1 MFDRRGKAYASPP
14 GRPEFKR
21 SGKLPATLAKAR
33 PLCAGFSA
41 RLTKLCATPPIGK
54 VLRSAATR
62 EPYGRQPR
70 SSLPGIV
77 REDGLLPAHDPSTSA
92 LGVAH
97 AACVAL
103 LERPSRHEHPRAATA
118 QRVSPERGCIAR
130 QHDERDE
137 DVLAETARA
146 FTQPEGIVGRDELK
160 PVAREQ
166 TRHLPVALRTSK
178 HQGAA
183 HDGNVVEIASPGEI
197 TRKLRQ

>member
-1 MFDRRGKAYASPP
+1 MFDRRGKACASPP

-33 PLCAGFSA
+33 PLCAGFST
-41 RLTKLCATPPIGK
+41 RLTKL
-54 VLRSAATR
+54 
-62 EPYGRQPR
+62 
-70 SSLPGIV
+70 
-77 REDGLLPAHDPSTSA
+77 PARDSSTSA

-103 LERPSRHEHPRAATA
+103 LERPSRHEYPRAATA